1 MGVRHALAV
10 LSRWLRSPGRAAV
23 LRDVEVRDDSVAHQ
37 DLASDARRCH
47 CAVRPRR
54 RRRALRDATTEAA
67 RAEESMIPSNG
78 NDDHLSSATT
88 ASAMS
93 NGNGNGNGGGGGGA
107 KVFGN
112 HGGTHGHVTVMTFAS
127 SSSSSEPQSEQSKGG
142 LGRPNG
148 GGGDAAVAPVFGGRL
163 PPAHGGPLLFL
174 RRFWTVLTRSLLNTS
189 RRRPVVFI
197 TAAEHLLVGLLY
209 GSNYSGASKT
219 YNGYV
224 SLTSGLFFAYI
235 CASVASGAKVVG
247 SSRRELTVWRVRI
260 WWLNH

>member
-1 MGVRHALAV
+1 
-10 LSRWLRSPGRAAV
+10 
-23 LRDVEVRDDSVAHQ
+23 
-37 DLASDARRCH
+37 
-47 CAVRPRR
+47 
-54 RRRALRDATTEAA
+54 
-67 RAEESMIPSNG
+67 MIPSNG

-127 SSSSSEPQSEQSKGG
+127 SSSSSEPQSSEQSKGG

-235 CASVASGAKVVG
+235 CASVASGAKVGRKQTRDADGVA
-247 SSRRELTVWRVRI
+247 RTDILVA
-260 WWLNH
+260 